1 MDLKQEINRLMPKI
15 TRLTAS
21 KIKDSQDQLNQISWH
36 KGESNTDLE
45 FSELAKEKCIESFNE
60 INTNKNLSLEVKV
73 PDLLLIFKKG
83 NVRENFKIE
92 LKSTK
97 SNDGSVPGS
106 MIMTLDPN
114 MWTIF
119 CLRKNDEFHI
129 RYGRYYLGMSRGSY
143 DLFQD
148 RSPRPRLQF
157 ENYQNIAEEP
167 ILKETTVDKSFYKHY
182 AKSAVNR
189 VLNPNGRGSWQ
200 DDLVKEIIRIVIT
213 DQEKFKD
220 I

>member
-1 MDLKQEINRLMPKI
+1 MDLKHEASRLMPKI

-21 KIKDSQDQLNQISWH
+21 KINDSQDQLNKISWH

-60 INTNKNLSLEVKV
+60 INTNKDLGLEVEV

-83 NVRENFKIE
+83 NIRENFKIE

-119 CLRKNDEFHI
+119 CLRRNDEFHI
-129 RYGRYYLGMSRGSY
+129 RYGRYYLGMSRGSH

-148 RSPRPRLQF
+148 RSPRPRLRF
-157 ENYQNIAEEP
+157 ENYQNIEEEP
-167 ILKETTVDKSFYKHY
+167 NLRETTIDKSFYKHY
-182 AKSAVNR
+182 ANSAVNR
-189 VLNPNGRGSWQ
+189 VLNPKGRGSWQ
-200 DDLVKEIIRIVIT
+200 DDLVKEIIRIVIA

>member
-1 MDLKQEINRLMPKI
+1 MDLKQEALHLMPKI
-15 TRLTAS
+15 TKLTAS
-21 KIKDSQDQLNQISWH
+21 KINDSQYQLSQISWH
-36 KGESNTDLE
+36 TGESNTDLG

-60 INTNKNLSLEVKV
+60 ININKELSLTVDV
-73 PDLLLIFKKG
+73 PDLLLTFKRG
-83 NVRENFKIE
+83 NIHTNFKIE

-106 MIMTLDPN
+106 MIKSLDPN

-119 CLRKNDEFHI
+119 CFRKGSEFQV
-129 RYGRYYLGMSRGSY
+129 RYGRYYLGMSKGTH

-148 RSPRPRLQF
+148 RSPRPRLHF
-157 ENYQNIAEEP
+157 ENYQSVQEEP
-167 ILKETTVDKSFYKHY
+167 NLTETTVDKSFYKHY

-189 VLNPNGRGSWQ
+189 VLDPKGRHSWQ
-200 DDLVKEIIRIVIT
+200 DDLTKEIIKIAIT

>member
-1 MDLKQEINRLMPKI
+1 MDLKHEASRLMPKI

-21 KIKDSQDQLNQISWH
+21 KINDSQDQLNKISWH

-60 INTNKNLSLEVKV
+60 INTNKDLGLEVEV

-83 NVRENFKIE
+83 NIRENFKIE

-119 CLRKNDEFHI
+119 CLRRNDEFHI
-129 RYGRYYLGMSRGSY
+129 RYGRYYLGMSRGSH

-148 RSPRPRLQF
+148 RAPRPRLRF
-157 ENYQNIAEEP
+157 ENYQNIEEEP
-167 ILKETTVDKSFYKHY
+167 NLRETTIDKSFYKHY
-182 AKSAVNR
+182 ANSAVNR
-189 VLNPNGRGSWQ
+189 VLNPKGRGSWQ
-200 DDLVKEIIRIVIT
+200 DDLVKEIIRIVIA